1 MERLLHRL
9 DAGVS
14 PFWATISIISDK
26 DGDAS
31 GPVRVVRVLQNF
43 MSTRVGSWCHSD
55 IHCLNV
61 RRVKPWNGRYRLAAG
76 VSPFW
81 ATISI
86 ISVKRPA
93 TCPSAH
99 VCQRTLYS
107 YIYPVRVPHLLSHR
121 LILYMSYHLAPKGCV

>member
-1 MERLLHRL
+1 MVIAV
-9 DAGVS
+9 D
-14 PFWATISIISDK
+14 ISDK

-43 MSTRVGSWCHSD
+43 VSTRVGSWCHSD

-86 ISVKRPA
+86 ISDKDVDA
-93 TCPSAH
+93 SG
-99 VCQRTLYS
+99 
-107 YIYPVRVPHLLSHR
+107 PVRVIRVLQNFVSTR
-121 LILYMSYHLAPKGCV
+121 VGS